1 MFVRNLLL
9 AGLSVVT
16 SCSGTSIA
24 HLTLN
29 HTSMIGHETST
40 DSPIRAWFH
49 FDDLWNM
56 QSTILDNIL
65 YPKNIW
71 QSQSINSTLLA
82 PEVKGRVDAT
92 RTFDGAE
99 LNTEYLFG
107 LWAYIAL
114 NPNATTLLGVPMS
127 YEIIHFTAN
136 QNIASA
142 AVIIDFHITMI
153 NMTLPIEVDIWT
165 MWDERGQVVQ
175 YDVTFRWF
183 QYLLDT
189 ILTAVKERFHLPTEQ
204 GATAYLQE
212 HIAMAICTTHDRHC
226 KGTDAQYSGY
236 DSCMAFLTEQR
247 FGKAYELGAD
257 TLLCRMLHQS
267 MVPARPQVHCPHIGP
282 SGGGMCVDDYSYRSK
297 VLEPYFTLGA
307 FVPYGYGSRSGDIA
321 AM

>member
-1 MFVRNLLL
+1 M
-9 AGLSVVT
+9 T
-16 SCSGTSIA
+16 DHGTA
-24 HLTLN
+24 A
-29 HTSMIGHETST
+29 E
-40 DSPIRAWFH
+40 SPLRAWFH
-49 FDDLWNM
+49 FDDLWKM

-71 QSQSINSTLLA
+71 QSQRINSTLLA
-82 PEVKGRVDAT
+82 PQVRCLNDLSTGHADEQLAHKVKGRVDAT

-114 NPNATTLLGVPMS
+114 NPDATTLLGIPMS
-127 YEIIHFTAN
+127 YEIVHFTAN

-142 AVIIDFHITMI
+142 AAIIDFHITMI

-165 MWDERGQVVQ
+165 MWNERGQVVQ

-183 QYLLDT
+183 EYLLDT
-189 ILTAVKERFHLPTEQ
+189 ILTAVRERFHLRTEQ
-204 GATAYLQE
+204 GAIAYLQE
-212 HIAMAICTTHDRHC
+212 HIAKSICTTHDRHC
-226 KGTDAQYSGY
+226 KGTDSQYSGY
-236 DSCMAFLTEQR
+236 DSCLTSLTEQR

-282 SGGGMCVDDYSYRSK
+282 SGGGMCVDDYTYRSK
-297 VLEPYFTLGA
+297 VLEPYFTLGS
-307 FVPYGYGSRSGDIA
+307 FVPYGYGSRNGDLA